1 MDVGSIYRTLVWKS
15 GDVVPILVLVLTSLL
30 KHSPQSHR
38 SVGKQ
43 VIFMFCALHLP
54 ICEMG
59 MTTFYAIPFL
69 IGDLVKGKRY
79 VWMSYDFFRGKML

>member
-1 MDVGSIYRTLVWKS
+1 
-15 GDVVPILVLVLTSLL
+15 
-30 KHSPQSHR
+30 
-38 SVGKQ
+38 
-43 VIFMFCALHLP
+43 MFCALHLP